1 MPHQSLLVRK
11 GALFVF
17 LSATTWSFGG
27 AIARYLSTTDSFAV
41 IFWRSLFAAMFLAAY
56 MIWRDGPEKSWAL
69 IKAMGW
75 PGLGVASC
83 FVVASMSFVTA
94 LNYTTVAN
102 VLLMQAGT
110 PLLAALGSWILFREK
125 VSGPTWLAIFTV
137 MFGVCVMVKD
147 SLTGQV
153 SPIGDGL
160 ALLIAIAFA
169 CSTVIARRHSHID
182 MQPAVL
188 VGCIIATLIAST
200 QAKSFTMI
208 SSDYLL
214 LFAFGVINLG
224 LGLAFYAAGVRLV
237 PSAVAALIGTA
248 EPVLGPIW
256 VWLAHDEVPSRS
268 TIVGGSIVFI
278 ALLLHVMWQLY
289 QSQTTETKNSNAV

>member
-1 MPHQSLLVRK
+1 MPQAHLARK

-17 LSATTWSFGG
+17 LSAATWSFGG
-27 AIARYLSTTDSFAV
+27 AIARYLTTTDSFAV
-41 IFWRSLFAAMFLAAY
+41 IFWRSLFAALFLAGF
-56 MIWRDGPEKSWAL
+56 MWWRDGIPKSIGL
-69 IKAMGW
+69 IKAMGL
-75 PGLGVASC
+75 PGLGVATC

-125 VSGPTWLAIFTV
+125 VSMPTWLAIFTV
-137 MFGVCVMVKD
+137 MFGVGVMVKD
-147 SLTGQV
+147 SLTGQI

-169 CSTVIARRHSHID
+169 CSTVIARRNSHID
-182 MQPAVL
+182 MQPAVFI
-188 VGCIIATLIAST
+188 GCLMAMSIAAT
-200 QAKSFTMI
+200 QVKSFPMI
-208 SSDYLL
+208 SSDYML
-214 LFAFGVINLG
+214 LFAFGALNLG

-237 PSAVAALIGTA
+237 PSAVGALIGTA

-256 VWLAHDEVPSRS
+256 VWLAHDEIPSKS
-268 TIVGGSIVFI
+268 TLVGGSIVFA
-278 ALLLHVMWQLY
+278 ALLLHVLWQLY
-289 QSQTTETKNSNAV
+289 QTKNAPDKA